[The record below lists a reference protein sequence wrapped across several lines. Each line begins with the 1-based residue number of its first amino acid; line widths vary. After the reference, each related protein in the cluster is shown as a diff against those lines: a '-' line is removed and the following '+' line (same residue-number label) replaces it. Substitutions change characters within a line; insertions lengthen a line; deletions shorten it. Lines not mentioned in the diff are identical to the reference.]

1 MEILEHGVLG
11 CTDPQCG
18 LMMTRVKPGDHVII
32 FVSGY
37 GCRTYCKSFTAE
49 LEVVSEWR
57 RASGRP
63 GGWSS
68 IAEVKPIN
76 LGKVELGSVASR
88 LTFVRGRKS
97 VTEALHSVDPTNPR
111 ATPMPMTDAQLIIN
125 ELRRQT
131 TPRPITEAME
141 EAKTTEIK
149 AREETATDEEVVRR
163 LTEIAEILNYY
174 PVNNYDTGTYK
185 ITQLWWES
193 QEEYNEGL
201 APLAAFETNKNTE
214 QTLAKLK
221 HAKDKWRG
229 IKLYIITNNKEEEKQ
244 IQKALKGSFHE
255 LKNKIKTITKQEI
268 NQLHEDLKKH
278 QETLK
283 ELTKLRQE

>member
-1 MEILEHGVLG
+1 M
-11 CTDPQCG
+11 P
-18 LMMTRVKPGDHVII
+18 
-32 FVSGY
+32 
-37 GCRTYCKSFTAE
+37 
-49 LEVVSEWR
+49 
-57 RASGRP
+57 
-63 GGWSS
+63 
-68 IAEVKPIN
+68 IA
-76 LGKVELGSVASR
+76 
-88 LTFVRGRKS
+88 
-97 VTEALHSVDPTNPR
+97 
-111 ATPMPMTDAQLIIN
+111 DAQLIIN

-131 TPRPITEAME
+131 TPRPITEVME
-141 EAKTTEIK
+141 ETKITETDR
-149 AREETATDEEVVRR
+149 AREETIIDEEVVRE

-174 PVNNYDTGTYK
+174 PVSNYDTGAYK
-185 ITQLWWES
+185 ITQVWWGS

-221 HAKDKWRG
+221 HVRDKWRG

-255 LKNKIKTITKQEI
+255 LKNKIRIIAKQEI

-278 QETLK
+278 KETLK